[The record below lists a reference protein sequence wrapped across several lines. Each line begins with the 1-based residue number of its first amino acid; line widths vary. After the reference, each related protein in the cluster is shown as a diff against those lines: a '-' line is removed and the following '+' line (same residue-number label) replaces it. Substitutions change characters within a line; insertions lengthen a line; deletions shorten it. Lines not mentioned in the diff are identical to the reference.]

1 MLPHEGSIGIVGL
14 IGPFLGLDEAALD
27 DLPYH
32 HFKGLAVALVQSQQE
47 ARQHGEHHNQGRRAA
62 SHPAPEQKIKRD
74 AYEKRTAEA
83 DQLSFGK
90 AKHNLGFYTGQIL
103 WDGHIS
109 QSNHLVS
116 DTFSCGVRERSL
128 STSFPQTSQP
138 GAFCLANSSTR
149 GRSPASSMILSRVT
163 SGFLLCSSTGEIIN

>member
-1 MLPHEGSIGIVGL
+1 MLPHEGSIGVVGL
-14 IGPFLGLDEAALD
+14 IGPFLGLDKAALD

-32 HFKGLAVALVQSQQE
+32 HFKGLAVALIQGQQE

-83 DQLSFGK
+83 DQLPFGK
-90 AKHNLGFYTGQIL
+90 AKHNLGFYAGQVL
-103 WDGHIS
+103 GNSRIS

-116 DTFSCGVRERSL
+116 MLLFRS
-128 STSFPQTSQP
+128 F
-138 GAFCLANSSTR
+138 F
-149 GRSPASSMILSRVT
+149 
-163 SGFLLCSSTGEIIN
+163 TGSKS